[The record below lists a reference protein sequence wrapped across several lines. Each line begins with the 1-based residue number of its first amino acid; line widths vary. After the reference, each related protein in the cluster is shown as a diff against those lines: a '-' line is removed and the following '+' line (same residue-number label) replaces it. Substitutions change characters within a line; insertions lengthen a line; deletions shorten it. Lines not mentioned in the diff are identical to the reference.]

1 MTGYEV
7 YQIYIAVKFH
17 FGGQFDYFKYNGQ
30 VKTKHE
36 SYLKRRDK
44 VFFEKV
50 GKKVYDK
57 AIVAFMVANFA
68 EDSEMWI
75 GEFIDDFDMANDR
88 YLKWRIRLNQL
99 YQNYENDLDNIISFC
114 DEKGLAI
121 QDLFVYNPS
130 KHPIIFR
137 FMMEEIIDKETFI
150 LLDHVIGFIKP
161 LTKKYGDDLIWT
173 KQINRINK
181 YAPFIRFDSKRVKV
195 LSNKLR
201 SPQ

>member
-7 YQIYIAVKFH
+7 YQIYVAVKSH
-17 FGGQFDYFKYNGQ
+17 FGTDFDYFKYAGQ
-30 VKTKHE
+30 TKTKYE
-36 SYLKRRDK
+36 TYLKRKDRY
-44 VFFEKV
+44 FFEKV

-75 GEFIDDFDMANDR
+75 GTFIDDFDRANDR

-99 YQNYENDLDNIISFC
+99 YTNYENDLDNIILFC
-114 DEKGLAI
+114 QEKELAI
-121 QDLFVYNPS
+121 QDIFVYNPS

-195 LSNKLR
+195 LTKKLR